1 MSHTM
6 HAYFLVKDFRC
17 NQEWVFSSISELFS
31 GVSGLIFSK
40 ESDPFDGQECLSLN
54 FDGYWVSV
62 FYDCGQQIKDG
73 FSSIRSS
80 DTEISSR
87 IRVVFGPDEEG
98 AFNDVTVITYS
109 FLLKMENVLVY
120 DVNQNEVVES

>member
-6 HAYFLVKDFRC
+6 HAYFLVKDSRC
-17 NQEWVFSSISELFS
+17 NQEWVFSNISELFS
-31 GVSGLIFSK
+31 GTSDLTLSK

-62 FYDCGQQIKDG
+62 FYDCGKQVTDDFASVRPI
-73 FSSIRSS
+73 
-80 DTEISSR
+80 DTEVSSR
-87 IRVVFGPDEEG
+87 IRVVFGPDEDD
-98 AFNDVTVITYS
+98 AFNDVTIIIYD
-109 FLLKMENVLVY
+109 FLLSIDNVLVY